1 MQISNYASWVRSDTG
16 GRKMDGLPPP
26 GWMDP
31 PGGFG
36 QDASNALDR
45 AQAEPRI
52 YPGCLIRELEYEAS
66 TRSDYPDT
74 DI

>member
-1 MQISNYASWVRSDTG
+1 MQAYEISCKFLIMRRGFALIPVSEDGCWTPW
-16 GRKMDGLPPP
+16 MDGLPP

-52 YPGCLIRELEYEAS
+52 YPSCQIREEN
-66 TRSDYPDT
+66 
-74 DI
+74 